1 MIKPPLFLAA
11 LALVTSAGAQ
21 PAAPAASAPAAPA
34 EPAAI
39 AFKTVAEAKGSLEA
53 RDGNGTIVT
62 HPDGWV
68 VVNEPEASAQWSF
81 VPAGHYAHPA
91 VVRRVIQRA
100 RGGAVSVHVKAL
112 CDAPQE
118 ACARLVTEFEGL
130 NDRIVQSVRAR
141 SRQGSTPR

>member
-1 MIKPPLFLAA
+1 MIKPLLILAA
-11 LALVTSAGAQ
+11 LASVAQAQ
-21 PAAPAASAPAAPA
+21 PAAPVARAPAAAPA

-81 VPAGHYAHPA
+81 VPEGHYAHPA
-91 VVRRVIQRA
+91 VVRRIIQRA
-100 RGGAVSVHVKAL
+100 SGGAVSVHVKAL
-112 CDAPQE
+112 CEAPQE
-118 ACARLVTEFEGL
+118 ACTRLVTEFEGM